1 MNIILKLVIYL
12 NDWRVFTRTIY
23 FRLLRRMRS
32 ININR
37 RMHSHDYGYWK
48 WAYHLPWRIDDQNG
62 HSITLHNC
70 RESVRDDKQSES
82 KQANPLWHNHFLRH
96 LVQTNISANM
106 KNSDIEKI
114 NRLLAT
120 NKWLADSVNAI
131 LSTISTSKARELPT
145 ADGFILFLRALIRN
159 SVRVQEMFGAKE
171 STANPNDPRFIKAID
186 RLLRDHM
193 SWIRPL
199 VERYTLPDATIP
211 LECSIEQLFGA
222 DEECYACDS

>member
-1 MNIILKLVIYL
+1 
-12 NDWRVFTRTIY
+12 
-23 FRLLRRMRS
+23 
-32 ININR
+32 
-37 RMHSHDYGYWK
+37 
-48 WAYHLPWRIDDQNG
+48 
-62 HSITLHNC
+62 
-70 RESVRDDKQSES
+70 
-82 KQANPLWHNHFLRH
+82 
-96 LVQTNISANM
+96 M